1 MANAKAA
8 PGNIA
13 AEGAGAKSS
22 NKKFIIIG
30 IVLALAA
37 GGGWY
42 LTQGKAATGA
52 EAAAGEHGEAPAGEH
67 GEAAGG
73 GSSAQYLTLDPPLI
87 VNISQNSKARYLQ
100 VSLDVM
106 ATETAAIEAVKKHM
120 PAIRNNLVLLLS
132 NQQYDMLTTMEG
144 KESLRTQILEQIKS
158 TIAANG
164 ETAEVESVYYTGFII
179 Q

>member
-8 PGNIA
+8 TGDLA
-13 AEGAGAKSS
+13 AQGAGAKSS

-30 IVLALAA
+30 VVVALAA

-42 LTQGKAATGA
+42 MTQGKAASGE

-67 GEAAGG
+67 GEAGG

-87 VNISQNSKARYLQ
+87 VNIGQNSKARYLQ

-106 ATETAAIEAVKKHM
+106 ATETAAIDAVKKHM

-132 NQQYDMLTTMEG
+132 NQQYDLLSTMEG

-164 ETAEVESVYYTGFII
+164 EKAEVESVYYTGFII

>member
-8 PGNIA
+8 TGDLA
-13 AEGAGAKSS
+13 AQGAGAKSS

-30 IVLALAA
+30 VVIALAA

-42 LTQGKAATGA
+42 MTKGKAASGVEGA
-52 EAAAGEHGEAPAGEH
+52 AGEHGEAAAGEHGE
-67 GEAAGG
+67 AGG

-87 VNISQNSKARYLQ
+87 VNIGQNSKARYLQ

-106 ATETAAIEAVKKHM
+106 ATETAAIDAVKKHM

-132 NQQYDMLTTMEG
+132 NQQYDLLTTMEG
-144 KESLRTQILEQIKS
+144 KETLRTQILEQIKS

-164 ETAEVESVYYTGFII
+164 ETAGVESVYYTGFIL